1 VRPGVDFAQGPDRH
15 FRINLRGVQSGVPE
29 QLLDQADVRAVLKH
43 VGGAAVAEQ
52 VTTAAL
58 ANVGRFDGLR
68 HPVADVGPAHALAVA
83 AKEKGLFA
91 RINGQRYDTRT

>member
-1 VRPGVDFAQGPDRH
+1 MRPGVDFAQGPDRD
-15 FRINLRGVQSGVPE
+15 FGVNLRGVQSGVPE

-58 ANVGRFDGLR
+58 ANVGRLDRFR
-68 HPVADVGPAHALAVA
+68 HPVAGAGPAHALP
-83 AKEKGLFA
+83 
-91 RINGQRYDTRT
+91 QQ